1 LFKGELPYGRLYYME
16 RFTLFGCV
24 TEKKSDV
31 AQQFGHK
38 LNSVVS
44 WGGWRSTVVPN
55 PVKQSG
61 GSDPRGIMCS
71 PGGT

>member
-44 WGGWRSTVVPN
+44 WGAGAAQLYPIRLSNLVDQT
-55 PVKQSG
+55 
-61 GSDPRGIMCS
+61 RAA
-71 PGGT
+71 